1 VGLADLRG
9 GWKLESVVDEVLVRL
24 LNRKVEE
31 VCGVGRGG
39 RMLDRVICG
48 SGEQEIHGRSLDSVV
63 EEIFLWVSGPIVVI
77 GPVVP
82 VGVEA
87 SEKPAERAEDDNVR
101 GQRKS

>member
-1 VGLADLRG
+1 
-9 GWKLESVVDEVLVRL
+9 
-24 LNRKVEE
+24 
-31 VCGVGRGG
+31 
-39 RMLDRVICG
+39 
-48 SGEQEIHGRSLDSVV
+48 VV